1 MQTFTLSL
9 LLNIVLVLSL
19 VLIVFLPRVSKLY
32 KERKKLRE
40 TRLEKEIK
48 RIVVEYLEQLKS
60 D

>member
-48 RIVVEYLEQLKS
+48 RIVVEYLEELKG

>member
-48 RIVVEYLEQLKS
+48 RIVVEYLEQLKG

>member
-9 LLNIVLVLSL
+9 VLNIVLVLSL

-32 KERKKLRE
+32 KDRKKLRE

-48 RIVVEYLEQLKS
+48 RIVVEYLEQLKG